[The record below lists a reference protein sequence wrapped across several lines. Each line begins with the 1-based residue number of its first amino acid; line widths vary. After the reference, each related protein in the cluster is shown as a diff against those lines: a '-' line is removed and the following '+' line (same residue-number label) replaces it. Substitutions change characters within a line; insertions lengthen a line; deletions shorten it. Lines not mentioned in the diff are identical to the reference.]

1 MAGPYNTS
9 GQEKILLGFEKINE
23 MYLSYQCILFST
35 YKKKNSHELEDSP
48 LTRYKNLKIKSGFEY
63 HIIQHRLQK

>member
-9 GQEKILLGFEKINE
+9 GQEKIILGFEKINE

-35 YKKKNSHELEDSP
+35 YKKKQSW
-48 LTRYKNLKIKSGFEY
+48 TRRHPFDLKPFAQRLKINFNT
-63 HIIQHRLQK
+63 IM

>member
-9 GQEKILLGFEKINE
+9 GQEKIILGFEKINE

-35 YKKKNSHELEDSP
+35 YKKNSHELEDSP
-48 LTRYKNLKIKSGFEY
+48 LT
-63 HIIQHRLQK
+63 